1 MMETGSNTIPV
12 VRLADT
18 SLEVESMLDSQL
30 LIYLAKSQ
38 VSFAIYN
45 SISNS
50 IVAYGRYSLTS
61 TDPFTE
67 AVGILKADDWTK
79 QTFGGVRLVVRP
91 DDFVLVPKDL
101 FDPREI
107 ATYLNFHSFKEVGGS
122 QQFDRME
129 PIGIVGVYHLPHA
142 GMNALAK
149 LYPSMEVFAS
159 PTPFIQ
165 LAIREYSK
173 QKGDNLLVMFD
184 GGLMHVMILN
194 QAKMTFYNS
203 FEVEAKEDVSYYTL
217 AVCEQLS
224 FSPDKVNVIVWGT
237 TEGFE
242 ERLATINYYF
252 RNVQQGERP
261 MALKFSASLST
272 LPVYSE
278 YPLFA
283 AALCE

>member
-1 MMETGSNTIPV
+1 METGSKTIPV
-12 VRLADT
+12 VHLADT
-18 SLEVESMLDSQL
+18 LFQVEYALDNQL
-30 LIYLAKSQ
+30 LIYLTKSQ
-38 VSFAIYN
+38 VSYAIYH

-50 IVAYGRYSLTS
+50 IVAYGRYGLTS
-61 TDPFTE
+61 TNPFNE
-67 AVGILKADDWTK
+67 AAGILKTDDWAK
-79 QTFGGVRLVVRP
+79 QPFAIVRLVVQP

-129 PIGIVGVYHLPHA
+129 PIGVVGVYHLPHA

-149 LYPSMEVFAS
+149 LYPSMGIFAS

-173 QKGDNLLVMFD
+173 QKGDNLLVLFD
-184 GGLMHVMILN
+184 GGLMHVMVLN
-194 QAKMTFYNS
+194 QTKMTFYNS

-224 FSPDKVNVIVWGT
+224 LSPEKVNVVVWGGD
-237 TEGFE
+237 EGFD
-242 ERLATINYYF
+242 ERFATVKYYF
-252 RNVQQGERP
+252 RNVNQGERP
-261 MALKFSASLST
+261 MALKFSAGLST
-272 LPVYSE
+272 LPFYSE

>member
-18 SLEVESMLDSQL
+18 SLQVEPTLDNQL

-50 IVAYGRYSLTS
+50 IVAYGRYGLTS
-61 TDPFTE
+61 IDPFAE
-67 AVGILKADDWTK
+67 GASILKSDEWTN
-79 QTFGGVRLVVRP
+79 QPYATVRLVVQP

-129 PIGIVGVYHLPHA
+129 SIGVIGAYHLPHA

-149 LYPSMEVFAS
+149 LYPNMEVFAS

-184 GGLMHVMILN
+184 GELMYLMVLN
-194 QAKMTFYNS
+194 QAKLVFYNS
-203 FEVEAKEDVSYYTL
+203 FEIETKEDVSYFTL

-224 FSPDKVNVIVWGT
+224 LSPEKVNVIVWGT
-237 TEGFE
+237 SEGFE
-242 ERLATINYYF
+242 ERLATVTYYF
-252 RNVQQGERP
+252 RNVKQGDRP
-261 MALKFSASLST
+261 LALKFSASLST
-272 LPVYSE
+272 LPDFSE